1 MAGLLNGKRILILT
15 TNIGIER
22 TSSSN
27 RLSTMMFRLRDR
39 ECRNLPNNT
48 EMTYMISKL
57 HITGIASLFAGASLT
72 AILLA
77 QNGPQNVA
85 TGHRD
90 ILLQTTQSWNGKPYT
105 HYPTGQ
111 PELTTIKLTIAPHTA
126 LPWHTHP
133 FPNVVY
139 VLSGTLTLHDKAS
152 GKTHVV
158 HQGEAVGESVDD
170 VHRGESG
177 NEPTVLL
184 ITYAGTPGVP
194 TSVPAKGEKAEY

>member
-1 MAGLLNGKRILILT
+1 MISEYRI
-15 TNIGIER
+15 IGI
-22 TSSSN
+22 TAVA
-27 RLSTMMFRLRDR
+27 
-39 ECRNLPNNT
+39 
-48 EMTYMISKL
+48 
-57 HITGIASLFAGASLT
+57 IASLAAV
-72 AILLA
+72 LA
-77 QNGPQNVA
+77 QTSANSVA
-85 TGHRD
+85 SGKRE
-90 ILLQTTQSWNGKPYT
+90 ILLQTTESWNGKPYA

-111 PELTTIKLTIAPHTA
+111 PQLTTIKLTIAPHTA

-152 GKTHVV
+152 GKTQVV
-158 HQGEAVGESVDD
+158 HQGQAVGESVDD

-177 NEPTVLL
+177 DEPTVLL

>member
-1 MAGLLNGKRILILT
+1 MQNEPSGNKFPGAKVNALLFGSATSANSQAMPSLKRLACHST
-15 TNIGIER
+15 PCMETSYMNSKYRSIGI
-22 TSSSN
+22 TA
-27 RLSTMMFRLRDR
+27 
-39 ECRNLPNNT
+39 
-48 EMTYMISKL
+48 
-57 HITGIASLFAGASLT
+57 IAAASLT
-72 AILLA
+72 AILA
-77 QNGPQNVA
+77 QTSANNVA
-85 TGHRD
+85 SGHRE

-111 PELTTIKLTIAPHTA
+111 PQLTTIKLTIAPHTV

-152 GKTHVV
+152 GKIQVV
-158 HQGEAVGESVDD
+158 HQGEAVGESVDA

-177 NEPTVLL
+177 DQPTVLL

-194 TSVPAKGEKAEY
+194 TSIPAEGEKPEY